1 MLTWYALA
9 MNLFCFLCLPL
20 FYRLW
25 RSIRGA
31 HTPGGVLALV
41 GGSIAVLLQFL
52 VGPLVDPGGFG
63 LSRWVSGLVDV
74 VVLPAIAP
82 IVVYVLLVC
91 FKLIGEGV
99 DFAGFTL
106 LWLIP
111 STIIQALSISWG
123 AQTDPLLL
131 VLLPIL
137 YTAIAVGISFFIEL
151 MASGN
156 PITIALSIL
165 AILVI
170 PFASATSYWA
180 FFSHQ
185 VLIGFLTL
193 FVAAAPMLVSTVLS
207 FLRGE

>member
-1 MLTWYALA
+1 M
-9 MNLFCFLCLPL
+9 
-20 FYRLW
+20 FYRFW
-25 RSIRGA
+25 RSMRGA
-31 HTPGGVLALV
+31 NTPGGVLALV
-41 GGSIAVLLQFL
+41 GGSIAVLVQFL
-52 VGPLVDPGGFG
+52 AGPLLDPGGFG
-63 LSRWVSGLVDV
+63 LSRWVSGVVDV
-74 VVLPAIAP
+74 VVLPAIVP
-82 IVVYVLLVC
+82 IVVYTLLVC
-91 FKLIGEGV
+91 LKITGEGV

-111 STIIQALSISWG
+111 SSVIQALSLSWG
-123 AQTDPLLL
+123 AESNPLFL
-131 VLLPIL
+131 VLIPIL

-156 PITIALSIL
+156 PFVIALSSL

-170 PFASATSYWA
+170 PFAAATSYWA

-193 FVAAAPMLVSTVLS
+193 FVAATPMLTATVLS